1 MEKPKIVSMK
11 DALDLPQDD
20 GEVPELPGS
29 FQPPEPAVP
38 SIPVASL
45 EDDEE
50 HPPEVPPERIAP
62 RLVAP
67 TPVVET
73 PVPAENPASTPEPSL
88 PLASVQPS
96 APPIPETTPTVE
108 PVSSPASQSA
118 EAPSALPVS
127 VASSVSTPQPLPE
140 VESELPPAPVAPAQP
155 PSGSPPWVERE
166 PQTPTVAEAAKPIP
180 AYPGVGRPRINSIS
194 QGTVSLTPPA
204 PVTAPIRPASSSSTS
219 VPVPAAGKLYDRPE
233 LDADRFAEEMAAA
246 KDATPVQ
253 KDVVKEY
260 RQAALPPQ
268 PPARPLTP
276 EEERAK
282 ARSLATEIHSKNEQ
296 AGFLGKVK
304 RLFGLR

>member
-11 DALDLPQDD
+11 DAFDLPQDD
-20 GEVPELPGS
+20 REVPELPGS
-29 FQPPEPAVP
+29 FQSPDPVMP
-38 SIPVASL
+38 SIPVAPS
-45 EDDEE
+45 EEGEE

-73 PVPAENPASTPEPSL
+73 SVPAENPASTPEPATL
-88 PLASVQPS
+88 PEPAPSASV
-96 APPIPETTPTVE
+96 EL
-108 PVSSPASQSA
+108 VSSPASQPVT
-118 EAPSALPVS
+118 APSSPSVS
-127 VASSVSTPQPLPE
+127 AVAPSVSTPQPVPE
-140 VESELPPAPVAPAQP
+140 VESEVPPAPVAPSQP

-166 PQTPTVAEAAKPIP
+166 PQTPTVSEAAKPIP
-180 AYPGVGRPRINSIS
+180 SYPGVGRPRINSIS

-204 PVTAPIRPASSSSTS
+204 PVTAPIRPASSSS
-219 VPVPAAGKLYDRPE
+219 VPAPAAGKLYDRPE

-246 KDATPVQ
+246 KTATPVQ

-282 ARSLATEIHSKNEQ
+282 ARSLASEIHSKNEQ
-296 AGFLGKVK
+296 AGFFGKVK